1 MKADPKT
8 ESEIVEHTKTYLETY
23 KNRDME
29 GFLGLFV
36 TDPDLVVIGT
46 GVDEKCYGINDVKS
60 LVMRDW
66 SQSSEM
72 SMSFSNMSV
81 SRAGSVAWMAADC
94 LVVAGIDN
102 EQQRFNMRHTAVL
115 EKRGGAWL
123 IVQLHVSLPPE
134 SQTTGQSFPDKD

>member
-8 ESEIVEHTKTYLETY
+8 ESEIAEHTKAYADAYE
-23 KNRDME
+23 KRDME

-60 LVMRDW
+60 LVTRDW
-66 SQSSEM
+66 SQSSNM

-102 EQQRFNMRHTAVL
+102 EQQHFKMRHTAVL
-115 EKRGGAWL
+115 EIRGSAWL
-123 IVQLHVSLPPE
+123 IAQLHVSLPPE
-134 SQTTGQSFPDKD
+134 SQAAGQSFPDRD